1 MAQLKKRTRRKKV
14 APGTVGLAAGATKAA
29 LEGQL
34 GSLAQTVE
42 ADGGSVLGS
51 YLEPYGGKPV
61 LLVTLPIDKV
71 APTPYQRDASE
82 AHVKRLMNV
91 IEKIGRF
98 LDPVIAVHQD
108 SGYWTP
114 NGNHRLQAL
123 KKLGAKSVTALLLP
137 DPELAFKILALN
149 TEKAHNLREKS
160 LEAIRM
166 ERALGGTGIPACGPK
181 ESDYAFEL
189 EEPAFLTLGIC
200 YEKRPR
206 ISGGAYHSLLRRID
220 EFVAAPV
227 RDALRERE
235 RRANKLMELDDAVS
249 EVVQKL
255 KDRGLTS
262 PYLRAFVV
270 ARINPVRFSKATSF
284 DFDQVLE
291 KMLAAAKKFSVE
303 KIRQQDLAS
312 MAGPAP
318 SEE

>member
-1 MAQLKKRTRRKKV
+1 MPQKKRPRRKKV

-71 APTPYQRDASE
+71 APTPYQRDASD

-98 LDPVIAVHQD
+98 LDPVIAVHQG

-166 ERALGGTGIPACGPK
+166 ERALEGPSGQ
-181 ESDYAFEL
+181 ETDYTFEL

-220 EFVAAPV
+220 EFVAAPL
-227 RDALRERE
+227 REALRERE

-291 KMLAAAKKFSVE
+291 KMLAAAKKFNVE

-312 MAGPAP
+312 MAGPP
-318 SEE
+318 PGEE

>member
-1 MAQLKKRTRRKKV
+1 MPPQKKRTRRKKV
-14 APGTVGLAAGATKAA
+14 APGTVGLAAGATKTA

-34 GSLAQTVE
+34 GTLAQTVE

-61 LLVTLPIDKV
+61 LLVTLPIEKV
-71 APTPYQRDASE
+71 APTPYQRDVSE

-166 ERALGGTGIPACGPK
+166 ERALEGPSGQ
-181 ESDYAFEL
+181 ESDYTFEL

-206 ISGGAYHSLLRRID
+206 ISGGAYHPLLRRID

-227 RDALRERE
+227 REALRERE

-262 PYLRAFVV
+262 PYLRPFVV

-284 DFDQVLE
+284 DFDQVVE
-291 KMLAAAKKFSVE
+291 KMLASVKKFNVE